1 MKSRA
6 SIFATSAVT
15 FCAVLLL
22 SSFLAPPLFAQASIQ
37 GQWQT
42 LGTQMPINPV
52 HVALMHNGKVLVVSG
67 SGNLPSDTNYMAAVF
82 DPTTGT
88 VTTQAVG
95 WDMFCNG
102 MIVLPD
108 GRPFVMGG
116 TLQYDPFYGEVR
128 TSAYDPATGSFV
140 DLEPMAHGRWYPTA
154 TTLSDGSVLIFSGLL
169 ETGATNPAVEIYKLG
184 SGWSQQY
191 VASWTPPL
199 YPRMHLLPNGNV
211 FYSGA
216 TTSSAIFNTSTHTWT
231 TGVANT
237 NYSGTRTYGTSVLFP
252 LTPANGYKPKVIIM
266 GGGSPSTATTE
277 IIDLSVG
284 SPKWVNGPP
293 MSQPRIEMNATILP
307 NGKFLVTGGSL
318 NDEDGNTASLNADL
332 YDPNANSFSS
342 GGANAFPRLYHSNSI
357 LLPDATVLL
366 LGSNPARGTYEPHM
380 EIYSP
385 PYLFN
390 SGGGLATRPTIS
402 GVTPGVIGYGNAFQV
417 QTPDA
422 ASISSAVLI
431 RAGAVTHAFDMD
443 QRLVGLSFTA
453 GSGVLNVTG
462 PPNGNIAPPGYYLLF
477 LLNSSGVPS
486 VAKFVQVSA
495 TPTDQPPTGS
505 IVTPATDKT
514 IAAGGAVAFSGSG
527 SDPDGTISG
536 YKWVFPG
543 GNPSSSSLA
552 NPGNVIFSATG
563 TYVASLTVTDNAGL
577 TDPSPKTR
585 TINVGA
591 SSSNIRM
598 VQLNYA
604 TPQASI
610 SPVTLP
616 FTAAQATGDLNVVVV
631 GWNDTT
637 SSVSSVTDT
646 AGNNYVLAAGPT
658 AVSGTLSQSI
668 YFARNIAAA
677 AAGTNTVTVKFNT
690 PAAYPDVRIL
700 EYAGLDINSPLDV
713 SAAASGTSAT
723 ASSGSAT
730 TTYANDLLVA
740 ADTIFTNTPG
750 PGTGYTARVITVPD
764 SDLVEDATV
773 SSTGSYSATA
783 PLSPAAAWVMQMVAF
798 KAAGASPP
806 DTTPP
811 TAPSNLTAAGISSTQ
826 INLSWNAS
834 TDNVGVT
841 GYLIERCL
849 GSSCSNFAQV
859 ATVASGTTYSDTG
872 LTVLTV
878 YSYRVRAT
886 DAAGN
891 LSGYSGTATAS
902 TPDTTPPSTPSG
914 LGATATSTSQI
925 NLSWTASTDNV
936 GVTAYLIERCQGAAC
951 ASFAQIASIGPG
963 TTYSDTGLTASTSY
977 SYRVRATDAANN
989 LSAYS
994 NTASAT
1000 TQSVPDTQPP
1010 TAPTSLAANPI
1021 SSVQINLTWTTSTD
1035 NVGVTGYKVERC
1047 QGAGCT
1053 SFAQIAAPAG
1063 TTYSDTGLLANTTY
1077 LYRVRATDAAGNLSG
1092 YSNTASATT
1101 LTGPPPGIKFVQVN
1115 YATPQST
1122 LTTVAVTYTA
1132 TQGAGDLNV
1141 VIVGWND
1148 TTSSVAS
1155 VKDSSGNTYALA
1167 AGPTAVSG
1175 FLSQSIYYLKNIAGA
1190 AAGGNTVTVTF
1201 NKAAAFPDIRIL
1213 EYSGI
1218 DTTSPLDVTASGSG
1232 NSNAAAT
1239 SSATTT
1245 NANDLIIGA
1254 DMIYTFTS
1262 GPGSGFTS
1270 RTITSPDGDIAEDK
1284 IVTVTGSYSASAPL
1298 NDYGPWVMQ
1307 MVAFKAHP

>member
-6 SIFATSAVT
+6 RAFANPALTY
-15 FCAVLLL
+15 CAALLF
-22 SSFLAPPLFAQASIQ
+22 SGVLAPPLFAQANLQ

-52 HVALMHNGKVLVVSG
+52 HVALMHNGKILVVSG
-67 SGNLPSDTNYMAAVF
+67 SGNLPSDTNYMAGVF

-88 VTTQAVG
+88 VTTQAIG

-116 TLQYDPFYGEVR
+116 TLQYDPFYGEMR

-154 TTLSDGSVLIFSGLL
+154 TTLADGTVMIFSGLL

-211 FYSGA
+211 FYSGS
-216 TTSSAIFNTSTHTWT
+216 TTGSAIFNTSTHTWT
-231 TGVANT
+231 TSVANT

-252 LTPANGYKPKVIIM
+252 LTPANGYKPKVMIM

-277 IIDLSVG
+277 IIDLSIG
-284 SPKWVNGPP
+284 SPKWVYGPP

-332 YDPNANSFSS
+332 YDPNANAFSS
-342 GGANAFPRLYHSNSI
+342 GGANVYPRLYHSNSI

-390 SGGGLATRPTIS
+390 SSGGLAARPTIS
-402 GVTPGVIGYGNAFQV
+402 NVAPGVVGYGTSFQV

-443 QRLVGLSFTA
+443 QRMVGLSFTA
-453 GSGVLNVTG
+453 GSGVLNAIG

-477 LLNSSGVPS
+477 ILNSSGVPS

-495 TPTDQPPTGS
+495 TPADLPPTGT
-505 IVTPATDKT
+505 IVTPATDQT
-514 IAAGGAVAFSGSG
+514 VAAGGAVAFSGSG

-536 YKWVFPG
+536 YRWVFPG
-543 GNPSSSSLA
+543 GNPSSSALA
-552 NPGNVIFSATG
+552 NPGSVIFSTTG

-591 SSSNIRM
+591 SSSNIKL

-604 TPQASI
+604 TPQSSI

-677 AAGTNTVTVKFNT
+677 AADTNTVTVRFNIA
-690 PAAYPDVRIL
+690 AAYPDIRIL
-700 EYAGLDINSPLDV
+700 EYGGLDTNSPLDV
-713 SAAASGTSAT
+713 SAAGSGTSAT
-723 ASSGSAT
+723 ASSGSAKT
-730 TTYANDLLVA
+730 AYANDLLVA
-740 ADTIFTNTPG
+740 ADTISTNTPG

-764 SDLVEDATV
+764 SDIVEDATV
-773 SSTGSYSATA
+773 GSTGSYSATA
-783 PLSPAAAWVMQMVAF
+783 PVSPAAAWVMQMVAF

-811 TAPSNLTAAGISSTQ
+811 TAPTNLTAAGFSSAQ
-826 INLSWNAS
+826 INLSWSAS

-841 GYLIERCL
+841 GYLIERCQ
-849 GSSCSNFAQV
+849 GSSCSNFAQI
-859 ATVASGTTYSDTG
+859 ATVSAGTTYSDTG
-872 LTVLTV
+872 LTVLTT

-891 LSGYSGTATAS
+891 LSGYSGTATAA
-902 TPDTTPPSTPSG
+902 TPDTTPPSAPSG
-914 LGATATSTSQI
+914 VTASATSTSQI
-925 NLSWTASTDNV
+925 NLSWTGSTDNV
-936 GVTAYLIERCQGAAC
+936 GVTDYLIERCQGAGC
-951 ASFAQIASIGPG
+951 ASFAQIASIAPG

-977 SYRVRATDAANN
+977 SYRIRATDAANN

-994 NTASAT
+994 NSATAT
-1000 TQSVPDTQPP
+1000 TQNVPDTQPP
-1010 TAPTSLAANPI
+1010 TAPTNLAGNPI
-1021 SSVQINLTWTTSTD
+1021 SSVQINLTWTGSTD
-1035 NVGVTGYKVERC
+1035 NVGVTGYKIERC
-1047 QGAGCT
+1047 QAAGCN
-1053 SFAQIAAPAG
+1053 SFAQIATAPGA
-1063 TTYSDTGLLANTTY
+1063 TYSDTGLLANTTY
-1077 LYRVRATDAAGNLSG
+1077 VYRVRATDAAGNLSG

-1101 LTGPPPGIKFVQVN
+1101 LTAPPPGIKFVQVN

-1122 LTTVAVTYTA
+1122 LSKVTVTYTA
-1132 TQGAGDLNV
+1132 AQGAGDLNV

-1148 TTSSVAS
+1148 TTAS
-1155 VKDSSGNTYALA
+1155 VVSVTDSLGNNYALA
-1167 AGPTAVSG
+1167 VGPTAVSG
-1175 FLSQSIYYLKNIAGA
+1175 FMTQSIYYLKNIGGV
-1190 AAGGNTVTVTF
+1190 AAGGNTVTVSF
-1201 NKAAAFPDIRIL
+1201 SQAAAFPDIRIL
-1213 EYSGI
+1213 EYSGV
-1218 DTTSPLDVTASGSG
+1218 DTTSPLDATASGSG
-1232 NSNAAAT
+1232 NSNSAAT
-1239 SSATTT
+1239 TSVATT
-1245 NANDLIIGA
+1245 NANDLVVGA
-1254 DMIYTFTS
+1254 NTIYTSTN

-1270 RTITSPDGDIAEDK
+1270 RAITSPDGDIAEDK

-1298 NDYGPWVMQ
+1298 NGSGPWVMQ
-1307 MVAFKAHP
+1307 MAAFKAHP

>member
-6 SIFATSAVT
+6 RAFASPVVPY
-15 FCAVLLL
+15 CVVLLFSAL
-22 SSFLAPPLFAQASIQ
+22 LAPALFAQANLQ

-42 LGTQMPINPV
+42 LDTQIPINPV
-52 HVALMHNGKVLVVSG
+52 HVALMHNGKILVVSG

-88 VTTQAVG
+88 VTTQAIS

-116 TLQYDPFYGEVR
+116 TLQYDPFYGEMR

-154 TTLSDGSVLIFSGLL
+154 TTLADGTMMIFSGLL
-169 ETGATNPAVEIYKLG
+169 ETGATNPAVEIYKVG

-211 FYSGA
+211 FYSGS

-266 GGGSPSTATTE
+266 GGGSPSTSTTE
-277 IIDLSVG
+277 IIDLSIA

-318 NDEDGNTASLNADL
+318 NDEDGNSASLNADL
-332 YDPNANSFSS
+332 YDPNANTFSS
-342 GGANAFPRLYHSNSI
+342 GGANVYPRLYHSNSI

-390 SGGGLATRPTIS
+390 SSGGLATRPTIS
-402 GVTPGVIGYGNAFQV
+402 SVTPGVIGYGTSFQV

-443 QRLVGLSFTA
+443 QRMVGLSFTA
-453 GSGVLNVTG
+453 GSGVLNVVG
-462 PPNGNIAPPGYYLLF
+462 PPNGSIAPPGYYLLF
-477 LLNSSGVPS
+477 ILNSSGVPS

-495 TPTDQPPTGS
+495 TPTDQPPTGT
-505 IVTPATDKT
+505 IVTPATDQA
-514 IAAGGAVAFSGSG
+514 IATGGAVAFSGSG
-527 SDPDGTISG
+527 SDPDGTISS

-552 NPGNVIFSATG
+552 NPGNVIFSTTG

-585 TINVGA
+585 TIKVGT
-591 SSSNIRM
+591 SSSNIKL

-604 TPQASI
+604 TPQSAI

-616 FTAAQATGDLNVVVV
+616 FIAAQSAGDLNVVVV

-637 SSVSSVTDT
+637 SSVSSLTDT
-646 AGNNYVLAAGPT
+646 AGNHYVLATGPT

-677 AAGTNTVTVKFNT
+677 AAGTNTMTVKFNT
-690 PAAYPDVRIL
+690 PAAFPDIRIL

-730 TTYANDLLVA
+730 TTYANDLLVG
-740 ADTIFTNTPG
+740 ADTIFTTSPG
-750 PGTGYTARVITVPD
+750 PGTGYTAQVITVPD
-764 SDLVEDATV
+764 SDLVEDAIV

-811 TAPSNLTAAGISSTQ
+811 TAPANLTAAGVSSAQ
-826 INLSWNAS
+826 INLSWIAS
-834 TDNVGVT
+834 ADNVGVT
-841 GYLIERCL
+841 GYLIERCQ

-859 ATVASGTTYSDTG
+859 ATVSSGTTYSDTG
-872 LTVLTV
+872 LTVLTT
-878 YSYRVRAT
+878 YSYRARAT

-891 LSGYSGTATAS
+891 LSGYSGTATAA
-902 TPDTTPPSTPSG
+902 TPDTTPPSAPSG
-914 LGATATSTSQI
+914 LTASATSTSQI
-925 NLSWTASTDNV
+925 NLSWTSSTDNV
-936 GVTAYLIERCQGAAC
+936 GVTAYLIERCQSTGC
-951 ASFAQIASIGPG
+951 VNFAQIASIAPG

-977 SYRVRATDAANN
+977 SYRIRATDAANN

-994 NTASAT
+994 NSATAT
-1000 TQSVPDTQPP
+1000 TQNVPDMQPP
-1010 TAPTSLAANPI
+1010 TAPTNLTATPI
-1021 SSVQINLTWTTSTD
+1021 SSVQINLTWTASTD
-1035 NVGVTGYKVERC
+1035 NVGVTGYRVERC

-1063 TTYSDTGLLANTTY
+1063 TTYSDTRLLANSTY
-1077 LYRVRATDAAGNLSG
+1077 LYRVRANDAAGNLSG
-1092 YSNTASATT
+1092 YSNTASAIT

-1122 LTTVAVTYTA
+1122 LTKVTVTYTA
-1132 TQGAGDLNV
+1132 PQGAGDLNV
-1141 VIVGWND
+1141 VIIGWND
-1148 TTSSVAS
+1148 TTSSVVS
-1155 VKDSSGNTYALA
+1155 VTDSSGNNYALA
-1167 AGPTAVSG
+1167 IGPTAVSG
-1175 FLSQSIYYLKNIAGA
+1175 FLSQSIYYLKNIGGVP
-1190 AAGGNTVTVTF
+1190 AGGNAVTVTF
-1201 NKAAAFPDIRIL
+1201 NQAAAFPDIRIL
-1213 EYSGI
+1213 EYSGV
-1218 DTTSPLDVTASGSG
+1218 DTTSPIDVTASGSG
-1232 NSNAAAT
+1232 NSNSAAT
-1239 SSATTT
+1239 TSVATT
-1245 NANDLIIGA
+1245 NANDLVLGA
-1254 DMIYTFTS
+1254 NTIYTVTN

-1284 IVTVTGSYSASAPL
+1284 IVSVTGTYSASAPL
-1298 NDYGPWVMQ
+1298 NNSGPWVMQ